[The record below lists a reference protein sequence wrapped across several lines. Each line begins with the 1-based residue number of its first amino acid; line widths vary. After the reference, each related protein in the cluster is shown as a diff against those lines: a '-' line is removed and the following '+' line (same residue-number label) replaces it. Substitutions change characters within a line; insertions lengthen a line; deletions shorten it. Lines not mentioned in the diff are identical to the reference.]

1 MDFLLIEG
9 GRNGISL
16 WGGGGVTEMV
26 RWGCDE
32 DDDDER
38 VLNTVCDSIMRT
50 LKIRILISFLSIHH
64 FLV

>member
-16 WGGGGVTEMV
+16 GGGGGTEMV
-26 RWGCDE
+26 RRGCDE
-32 DDDDER
+32 DDER

>member
-1 MDFLLIEG
+1 MGF
-9 GRNGISL
+9 L
-16 WGGGGVTEMV
+16 WGGGGTEMV

-32 DDDDER
+32 DDER